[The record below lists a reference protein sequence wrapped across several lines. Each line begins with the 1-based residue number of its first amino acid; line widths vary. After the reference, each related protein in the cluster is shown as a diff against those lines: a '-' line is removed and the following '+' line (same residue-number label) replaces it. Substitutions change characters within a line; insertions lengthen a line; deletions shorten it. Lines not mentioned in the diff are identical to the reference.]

1 MIDCIIQQIV
11 GQLSDC
17 NNIDYDAI
25 KIDINE
31 ILIK

>member
-17 NNIDYDAI
+17 KNIDYDSI